1 MKYKEFIQEV
11 DSLTDASLVLD
22 KNATPWVVDVDDE
35 TIKVI
40 NRKTNQ
46 PLLTIAKNF
55 YGSMKVYELSEPS
68 AIDIYEKAVLLNK
81 TPLKE
86 RVDPNPNDYI
96 DDAIQFL
103 EEVEEQLK
111 DWEMNNESLGEV
123 GKRTF
128 YFVGFKLRASNDY
141 LTVDSPHLQ
150 GTLSVECKHMDTFD
164 DQLEKFIHTAHLLK
178 SSLLTR
184 EETIKSVL
192 KLMIEQGEENAIQFS
207 MDRIIIN
214 NNQITISTGL
224 GGYFMWVFKPTY
236 FEAQKVY
243 HESLNN

>member
-40 NRKTNQ
+40 NQKTKQ

-86 RVDPNPNDYI
+86 RVDPNPNAHI
-96 DDAIQFL
+96 EDAIQFL

-111 DWEMNNESLGEV
+111 DWEVNNEILSGV

-128 YFVGFKLRASNDY
+128 YFVGFKLRVSNGY

-164 DQLEKFIHTAHLLK
+164 DQLDKFIHTAYLFKKALLK
-178 SSLLTR
+178 H
-184 EETIKSVL
+184 EDVVKSAL
-192 KLMIEQGEENAIQFS
+192 KLMIEQGEENTIQFV
-207 MDRIIIN
+207 MGRILIN
-214 NNQITISTGL
+214 NHQITISTGL
-224 GGYFMWVFKPTY
+224 GGYFIWVFKPTY
-236 FEAQKVY
+236 FAAQKMY
-243 HESLNN
+243 HENFEN